1 MITAVAIGGFVL
13 AGLCAL
19 VRVLVG
25 PSLADRMAALD
36 VVLLSAMG
44 AIAVDA
50 ARRDDPSALIVLV
63 VMAVVGFTATVAVAR
78 YIMSGEKS

>member
-1 MITAVAIGGFVL
+1 MITAVAIGGFVF

-25 PSLADRMAALD
+25 PSLADRVAALD

-44 AIAVDA
+44 AIAVA
-50 ARRDDPSALIVLV
+50 GRRDDPSVLIVLV
-63 VMAVVGFTATVAVAR
+63 VMAVVGFTATVAAAR
-78 YIMSGEKS
+78 YIVSEEKS

>member
-1 MITAVAIGGFVL
+1 MITAVALGGFVF

-25 PSLADRMAALD
+25 PSLADRVAALD

-63 VMAVVGFTATVAVAR
+63 VMAVVGFTATVAAAR
-78 YIMSGEKS
+78 YIVSEEKS

>member
-1 MITAVAIGGFVL
+1 MITAIAIGGFVL
-13 AGLCAL
+13 AGISAL

-25 PSLADRMAALD
+25 PSLADRVAALD

-63 VMAVVGFTATVAVAR
+63 VMAVVGFTATVAAAR
-78 YIMSGEKS
+78 YIMSEDGP